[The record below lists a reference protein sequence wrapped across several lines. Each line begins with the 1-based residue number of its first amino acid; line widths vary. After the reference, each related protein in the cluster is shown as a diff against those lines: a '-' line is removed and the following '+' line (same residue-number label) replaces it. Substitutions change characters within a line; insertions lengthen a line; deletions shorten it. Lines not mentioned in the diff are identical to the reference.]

1 MGGLW
6 YGRKMRSSAK
16 LGSAFIVLAIDKMPR
31 RNKSALTSVG
41 VYLSLAMTLP
51 VSAAGGYFMGILLD
65 KAFGTH
71 FLYIVFLILG
81 IVSGFVQLFRQVMRD
96 NTP

>member
-1 MGGLW
+1 
-6 YGRKMRSSAK
+6 
-16 LGSAFIVLAIDKMPR
+16 MPR
-31 RNKSALTSVG
+31 RDKSALAVLG

-51 VSAAGGYFMGILLD
+51 VSAAVGYFLGVLLD

-81 IVSGFVQLFRQVMRD
+81 VVSGFVQLFRQVMRD
-96 NTP
+96 NPQ

>member
-1 MGGLW
+1 MPK
-6 YGRKMRSSAK
+6 RNRPA
-16 LGSAFIVLAIDKMPR
+16 LAT
-31 RNKSALTSVG
+31 LG

-51 VSAAGGYFMGILLD
+51 VSTAVGYFMGVLLD

-81 IVSGFVQLFRQVMRD
+81 IVSGFVQFFRQVMRD
-96 NTP
+96 NKP